1 MQFYNCKMEKILS
14 RGLQRAA
21 NIDTRF
27 VRDFMGQ
34 VNWKNRLI
42 AIKGSR
48 GVGKTTLL
56 LQHIKLHRQLNQE
69 VGFANLDD
77 LYFSENRLL
86 DFIEEFVQ
94 HGGKWMYLDE
104 VHKYPGWSVEIKNA
118 YDYFPDLTIVVT
130 GSSITEILN
139 ASADLSRRA
148 VVYDMQGLSFREYLN
163 LSFQLQFEKIQ
174 LADLTERHTELAAGI
189 VRELKP
195 LAHFS
200 EYLKTG
206 YYPYFLEGKE
216 DYWTKINQTVKLILE
231 VDLTTLKG
239 YNVQHVHKINRLLFT
254 IASSVPFK
262 PNISKL
268 SERIGLNRN
277 LLGQYFH
284 YLEQARLLNLL
295 SSDRKGLAYL
305 QKPDKVFLENTNLQ
319 YAIAPANVDKGNLR
333 ETFFFNQL
341 NYVAQV
347 RFPSKG
353 DFIIND
359 KFLFEVGGKN
369 KKASQ
374 VKGVENYFLAVDD
387 VEVGIGT
394 QIPLWLLGFLY

>member
-1 MQFYNCKMEKILS
+1 MDKILS

-34 VNWKNRLI
+34 INWKNRLI
-42 AIKGSR
+42 AIKGAR

-56 LQHIKLHRQLNQE
+56 LQHLQLNRKLNQE
-69 VGFANLDD
+69 VAFVNLDD
-77 LYFSENRLL
+77 LYFSDNGLL
-86 DFIEEFVQ
+86 DFIEDFVQ
-94 HGGKWMYLDE
+94 RGGKWLYLDE

-118 YDYFPDLTIVVT
+118 YDYFPDLSIALT

-163 LSFQLQFEKIQ
+163 LSLQLQFKKIE
-174 LADLTERHTELAAGI
+174 LGDLLENHTALAATI
-189 VRELKP
+189 VKEVKP
-195 LAHFS
+195 IAHFS
-200 EYLKTG
+200 EYLKKG

-216 DYWTKINQTVKLILE
+216 DYWTKINQTIKLTLE
-231 VDLTTLKG
+231 VDLASLKG
-239 YNVQHVHKINRLLFT
+239 YNLQHVHKINKLLYT
-254 IASSVPFK
+254 VATSVPFK

-277 LLGQYFH
+277 LLSQYFH

-295 SSDRKGLAYL
+295 STDRKGLLYL
-305 QKPDKVFLENTNLQ
+305 QKPEKVYLENTNLQ

-341 NYVAQV
+341 RHVAQV
-347 RFPSKG
+347 RFPAVG
-353 DFIIND
+353 DFIIDNEL
-359 KFLFEVGGKN
+359 LFEVGGRN
-369 KKASQ
+369 KKATQ
-374 VKGVENYFLAVDD
+374 VKNKSNYYLAVDD
-387 VEVGIGT
+387 VEIGIGT
-394 QIPLWLLGFLY
+394 QLPLWLFGFLY